1 MESSIVNNRSFY
13 QILNISTDLIIGR
26 DLTNE
31 TDFAADLKAGFD
43 KLVFSNN
50 IKCGYLVGK
59 IVMCISFE
67 MNDIPD
73 SQDAGKFLDLLEKSF
88 QKKKILRRI
97 GWTANYVMDKNNNP
111 DTLVLDFLFFN
122 KSPNRYDNIQTVQE
136 YEICTCFHC
145 FVGDL
150 V

>member
-1 MESSIVNNRSFY
+1 MESSIVKHRSFY
-13 QILNISTDLIIGR
+13 QILNISTDHIIDR

-31 TDFAADLKAGFD
+31 TDFAADLKADFD

-50 IKCGYLVGK
+50 VKCGYLVGK

-73 SQDAGKFLDLLEKSF
+73 SQDAGKIFDLLEKSF
-88 QKKKILRRI
+88 QKNKILRRI

-111 DTLVLDFLFFN
+111 DTFVLDFLFFN
-122 KSPNRYDNIQTVQE
+122 KSPNRCDNIQTVQE

-145 FVGDL
+145 SVGDL